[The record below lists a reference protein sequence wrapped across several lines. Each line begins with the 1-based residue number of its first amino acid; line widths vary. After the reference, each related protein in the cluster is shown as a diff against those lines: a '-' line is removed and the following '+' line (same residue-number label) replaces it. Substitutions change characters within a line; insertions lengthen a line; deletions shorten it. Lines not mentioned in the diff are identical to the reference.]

1 MPRPLHTPSNHTTHF
16 FAPREPEAALAFT
29 PRVSH
34 VVDSPSVLAR
44 IETLPSSFEVA
55 RVPLLQQ
62 VARVPHVNSG
72 SCPHGNSGSCST
84 PFALVIFHVLFG
96 NCPTAPSPVLL
107 KRWLVFHPRSKQAS
121 YRTAT
126 IRPIVA
132 SPASSCARLPSRT
145 GSDRIVGR
153 RCGRRCGRRHR
164 SGRPSLDSSLTCPCR
179 PSTNALSARVNLPP
193 CLVCTCLLSS
203 LRHILFFVTRLGGLD
218 SLSYAVAVGRSPH
231 ASLASAPHSRIGSD
245 LLVPHIVFSTRDKP
259 RSRSTFK

>member
-1 MPRPLHTPSNHTTHF
+1 VCASRVRVRVLLAHTHSFPPTGPTHTRRELPSMPRPLHTPSNHTTHF

-34 VVDSPSVLAR
+34 VVDSPSVFAR

-153 RCGRRCGRRHR
+153 R
-164 SGRPSLDSSLTCPCR
+164 
-179 PSTNALSARVNLPP
+179 
-193 CLVCTCLLSS
+193 SS
-203 LRHILFFVTRLGGLD
+203 LRSSLRSSSSVGTPFARLQ
-218 SLSYAVAVGRSPH
+218 SYMSVSPVH
-231 ASLASAPHSRIGSD
+231 ERLIRPC
-245 LLVPHIVFSTRDKP
+245 
-259 RSRSTFK
+259 

>member
-34 VVDSPSVLAR
+34 VVDSPSVFAR

-107 KRWLVFHPRSKQAS
+107 KSVVSNGHDTAYRRVARVFVR
-121 YRTAT
+121 
-126 IRPIVA
+126 A
-132 SPASSCARLPSRT
+132 SPLEDRI
-145 GSDRIVGR
+145 GSDRR
-153 RCGRRCGRRHR
+153 
-164 SGRPSLDSSLTCPCR
+164 
-179 PSTNALSARVNLPP
+179 
-193 CLVCTCLLSS
+193 SS
-203 LRHILFFVTRLGGLD
+203 LRSSLRSSSSVGTPFARLQ
-218 SLSYAVAVGRSPH
+218 SYI
-231 ASLASAPHSRIGSD
+231 RIGSD